1 MFSFIAACSQD
12 IRGGLQKEINALN
25 QKINGE
31 NEQIEALQESLKKTE
46 ANQGALGREMRECEN
61 RLSQVQVGLV
71 LACLGIFALCP
82 FWRFCKDYKQSESR
96 Y

>member
-1 MFSFIAACSQD
+1 M
-12 IRGGLQKEINALN
+12 N

-71 LACLGIFALCP
+71 LSCLGIFALCP
-82 FWRFCKDYKQSESR
+82 FGDFVNTPKILNCRTRRRTRTPRSSR
-96 Y
+96 